1 MVDSYRISRSTEILT
16 WTKTLRLGVNM
27 ARNFSGILWGLLF
40 ILVGALMLL
49 DRLHI
54 IYFDLGN
61 FISTWWPLVLIV
73 VGIGMILNRSSRDRR
88 SKEM

>member
-1 MVDSYRISRSTEILT
+1 
-16 WTKTLRLGVNM
+16 M

-73 VGIGMILNRSSRDRR
+73 IGIGMILNRSSRDRR